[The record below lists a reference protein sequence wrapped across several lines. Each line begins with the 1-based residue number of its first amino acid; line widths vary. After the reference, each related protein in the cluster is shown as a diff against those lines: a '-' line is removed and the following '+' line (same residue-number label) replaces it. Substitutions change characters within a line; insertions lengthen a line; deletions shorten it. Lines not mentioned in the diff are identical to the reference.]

1 MQEDEEKEE
10 KQNGYT
16 LIDELFSDL
25 NESGECD

>member
-1 MQEDEEKEE
+1 MQEDEEEE

-16 LIDELFSDL
+16 LIDVLFSDL

>member
-1 MQEDEEKEE
+1 MQEDEEEE